1 MVLRPSAWFVVPVSV
16 RGNSNFGEEA
26 LGTLIWEKV
35 EDDNVAHYMPR
46 V

>member
-1 MVLRPSAWFVVPVSV
+1 MVLRLSAWFAASVSV
-16 RGNSNFGEEA
+16 RGNSNFREEG

-35 EDDNVAHYMPR
+35 EDDNVAYYMPW